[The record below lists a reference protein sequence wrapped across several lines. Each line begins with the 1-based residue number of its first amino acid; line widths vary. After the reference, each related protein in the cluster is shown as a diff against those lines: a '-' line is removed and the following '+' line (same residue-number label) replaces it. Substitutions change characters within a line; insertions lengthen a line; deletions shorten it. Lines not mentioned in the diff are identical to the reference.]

1 MPSTSFPHA
10 WIHAL
15 ALAVATGLVILCAE
29 LSGLREG
36 GVAEPEGKPEGE
48 PVLRE
53 SEGGDLPDF
62 RRYEDVGERK
72 AAFFAFLRPI
82 AEAVNEQEAARRERL
97 RRLGER
103 LETGS
108 ELSAKER
115 EWVRSMAD
123 RYRVPADGRPPREVV
138 AHLLR
143 RVDAIPVSLILAQA
157 AKESAWGTSR
167 FAREGNNLFGQWC
180 FEPGC
185 GIVPA
190 RRGEGRS
197 HEVRRF
203 ATVRDSVASY
213 VRNLNSHPRYAEL
226 RELRA
231 RLREEGGPV
240 TGHAL
245 AAGLD
250 GYSEQG
256 QAYVES
262 VRDLIRHNDLG
273 AVADVE

>member
-1 MPSTSFPHA
+1 MRPTPFSQA
-10 WIHAL
+10 WIHVL
-15 ALAVATGLVILCAE
+15 ALAAAAGLVILFVE

-36 GVAEPEGKPEGE
+36 GVAEPEGDRE
-48 PVLRE
+48 LRE
-53 SEGGDLPDF
+53 PGGEDLPDF
-62 RRYEDVGERK
+62 RTHENVGERK

-82 AEAVNEQEAARRERL
+82 AEAVNEREAARRERL
-97 RRLGER
+97 RRAAER
-103 LETGS
+103 LEAGA
-108 ELSAKER
+108 ELSAEEG

-123 RYRVPADGRPPREVV
+123 RYRVAAEGRPPREVV

-143 RVDAIPVSLILAQA
+143 RVDTIPVSLILAQA

-190 RRGEGRS
+190 RREEGLS

-203 ATVRDSVASY
+203 PTVRSSVAAY

-226 RELRA
+226 REIRA
-231 RLREEGGPV
+231 RLREEGRPV

-250 GYSEQG
+250 GYSAQG
-256 QAYVES
+256 EAYVEA

-273 AVADVE
+273 AVADAE